1 MSCHFRNTVL
11 FQSLILNVFIH
22 ILMLPKLN
30 VQFPQSSVIV
40 YSMGLTQLGPSNYI
54 KHPQCVAWPHLL
66 SCMLVLLPCS
76 PAHGLFLRWP
86 DLKLTDVNNRL
97 VGWLFYGQGAQ
108 SWLTP
113 MFWTGLTAKAT
124 ACKGTQQTSVCSTLN
139 TLA

>member
-11 FQSLILNVFIH
+11 FQSLILNVFMH
-22 ILMLPKLN
+22 ILMLLSAFMN
-30 VQFPQSSVIV
+30 FPQSSVTV
-40 YSMGLTQLGPSNYI
+40 WSMGLTQLGPSNYT
-54 KHPQCVAWPHLL
+54 KQPQCVAWPHLP

-86 DLKLTDVNNRL
+86 DLKLTDVSNRL

-108 SWLTP
+108 SLLTP
-113 MFWTGLTAKAT
+113 MFWTGLRAKAT
-124 ACKGTQQTSVCSTLN
+124 ACKGTQQTSVRSTLS